1 MRAAIADGLTE
12 EQTVQRLAGSMKA
25 YAGYKIFPW
34 VHSQIN
40 VPKTY
45 EEMKK
50 GA

>member
-1 MRAAIADGLTE
+1 MAQGLSE
-12 EQTVQRLAGSMKA
+12 QQTVEQLNQGMKQ

-45 EEMKK
+45 GELK
-50 GA
+50 ATP